1 MNTPSIVTLSAI
13 LSLAS
18 AVPAADLFPFV
29 LPWDDASPG
38 ITNLEKHLHRP
49 AGGKGFVVA
58 HDGHLFAGEER
69 IRFFGVNMAFGGN
82 FPTHADA
89 EKIAARM
96 AKFGINC
103 VRFHHMD
110 TSIAPDG
117 ILQKD
122 RRTLDP
128 ESLDRLDYF
137 VAELKKKG
145 IYTNL
150 NLHVGNRY
158 PGMPKWEGAPSY
170 FKGVDNFYPPMI
182 EQQRDFAR
190 ALLTHVNPYTK
201 TSYANEPAVAFIE
214 INNENGFV
222 MEWNN
227 GSFDDM
233 PDPYAAEL
241 RRQWNEW
248 LRKKYGTDAKL
259 RETWNQGVEPLGEEL
274 VNSNLNQW
282 QEHWFL
288 EQNGGAKAEAR
299 NSQIDARENSLPG
312 RFANATNAQAGTI
325 SALQLNVTKPG
336 GESWHVQFSQ
346 SPLKLEEGKTYTVSF
361 LAKAD
366 KSRKLSVNLSQAH
379 EPWKVLAGSTVQL
392 STAWQQFRFALT
404 VNASDDK
411 ARLSFSNLGLEAGDT
426 FFADISLRRGGIGSL
441 REGEALGSV
450 DFFRKKDVGQ
460 RTAVAQRDWHRF
472 IFDTEVTYWPEMSR
486 FIKNDLKA
494 RGLVLGTASG
504 FSPWPVQAMLDVVD
518 AHAYW
523 QHPHFPRRQWDMGDW
538 TVDNES
544 MAGKPDGGAIPAVA
558 TRRVAGK
565 PFIVTEYNHAA
576 PNTYSSEAFLELCAI
591 AALQDWDGVFAF
603 AYSHRR
609 DNWDTKHATSF
620 FDIDQHP
627 TKMATLPAAISL
639 FYRADIQ
646 PPVKSTIAQVT
657 MESAIDSIRR
667 GSSWVDARAYG
678 VRTEE
683 IFQRPIAVRLG
694 PEDKRAS
701 SPAPN
706 SPVIRSDNG
715 QLTWDTSARRMLIS
729 SPRSTGV
736 VGNVRAGET
745 IDLGDVSIVPGTT
758 AQNWATINLTLM
770 EGADLKSAKRIL
782 ITATG
787 LTENTDMRWK
797 DDKKTSVGKDWGKSP
812 SLVEGIAAKISL
824 PSLANA
830 KAWALDGLGQ
840 RKTEVPLEQSNGR
853 TQIELS
859 PAQQTLWWEI
869 EVK

>member
-1 MNTPSIVTLSAI
+1 MKAPSIFTLSA
-13 LSLAS
+13 LLALGFP
-18 AVPAADLFPFV
+18 AFAADLFPFV

-38 ITNLEKHLHRP
+38 ITNIGNHLPRP
-49 AGGKGFVVA
+49 AGGNGFVVA
-58 HDGHLFAGEER
+58 RDGHLFVGNER
-69 IRFFGVNMAFGGN
+69 IRFWGVNMAFGGN
-82 FPTHADA
+82 FPTHAHA
-89 EKIAARM
+89 EKVAARM

-137 VAELKKKG
+137 IAALKKNG
-145 IYTNL
+145 IYSNL
-150 NLHVGNRY
+150 NLHVGNQY
-158 PGMPKWEGAPSY
+158 PGMPKWEGAPGY

-201 TSYANEPAVAFIE
+201 TAYASEPAVAFIE

-233 PDPYAAEL
+233 PDPYATEL

-248 LRKKYGTDAKL
+248 LRKKYETTAKL
-259 RETWNQGVEPLGEEL
+259 KEAWNQGVEPLGGEL
-274 VNSNLNQW
+274 VNSDLTKW
-282 QEHWFL
+282 KEHWFL
-288 EQNGGAKAEAR
+288 EQNSGAKAEGQTL
-299 NSQIDARENSLPG
+299 QIEAKSLPKK
-312 RFANATNAQAGTI
+312 AGNTDTGNSETV
-325 SALQLNVTKPG
+325 SALQLNVSQPG
-336 GESWHVQFSQ
+336 AESWHVQFSQ

-361 LAKAD
+361 FAKAD
-366 KSRKLSVNLSQAH
+366 KPRKVSVNLSQAH
-379 EPWKVLAGSTVQL
+379 EPWKVLASSTEQL
-392 STAWQQFRFALT
+392 TTSWQQFHFPLV
-404 VNASDDK
+404 VNAADDK
-411 ARLSFSNLGLEAGDT
+411 ARLSFSNLGLETGDT

-441 REGEALGSV
+441 REGEELGGV

-460 RTAVAQRDWHRF
+460 RTAAAQRDWHRF
-472 IFDTEVTYWPEMSR
+472 IFDTEVAYWPEMAR
-486 FIKNDLKA
+486 FIKTDLKA
-494 RGLVLGTASG
+494 HSPVLGTASG
-504 FSPWPVQAMLDVVD
+504 FSPWLVQAMLDVVD
-518 AHAYW
+518 AHSYW
-523 QHPHFPRRQWDMGDW
+523 QHPHFPRRQWDMNDW
-538 TVDNES
+538 SVKNES

-576 PNTYSSEAFLELCAI
+576 PNTYSSEAFLEICAV
-591 AALQDWDGVFAF
+591 AALQDWDGIFAF

-609 DNWDTKHATSF
+609 DDWDTKHVTSF

-627 TKMATLPAAISL
+627 TKMATLPAALSL

-646 PPVKSTIAQVT
+646 PPPKSTIAQVT
-657 MESAIDSIRR
+657 MDSAIDSIRR

-683 IFQRPIAVRLG
+683 SFQRPIAMRIS
-694 PEDKRAS
+694 PEEKRAS
-701 SPAPN
+701 SPAPD

-715 QLTWDTSARRMLIS
+715 QLTWDTTARRMLITT
-729 SPRSTGV
+729 PRSAGV
-736 VGNVRAGET
+736 VGTVHAGET
-745 IDLGDVSIVPGTT
+745 IDLGDIKVVPGAT
-758 AQNWATINLTLM
+758 AQDWATINLTVID
-770 EGADLKSAKRIL
+770 GAAFNTAKRVL

-787 LTENTDMRWK
+787 TMENTAMRWK
-797 DDKKTSVGKDWGKSP
+797 DAEKTSVGRDWGKAP

-840 RKTEVPLEQSNGR
+840 RKAEVPLEHANGR